1 MGGESSATAGRRYR
15 RSRRLRGRRGVVA
28 VIGTLL
34 ALLVF
39 FALFGIFL
47 TQYLPLWMTDNESQ
61 FSAAAAASFAQF
73 KSAVDTQYALGGP
86 QTYGVPFTL
95 SSDSVP
101 LLAQPTQGTLTF
113 LPQSC
118 SGGFYTATTSG
129 HNATNLGQPLSPTAC
144 TFLNVTIQPGPG
156 GSSYSTQAIPSGVLQ
171 FALPNRYYTP
181 ETFYFEDDAVI
192 QSQSSGYQIM
202 AIPPP
207 LNITH
212 VGGNTTVTTSVLQ
225 LYGNSSAII
234 GQGSEDVY
242 SHLRYSQFLGSNGG
256 SPTSPVTTFSFEV
269 GTQYP
274 CAWSNFLYNL
284 VKNQSGLASLSPVPF
299 NLHPFKMT
307 GYSGLPYTGSCF
319 NSASATTVLAFTV
332 TTVSYVEMYL
342 AGVQLTLGVG
352 GT

>member
-15 RSRRLRGRRGVVA
+15 RSRRRGRRGVVA

-95 SSDSVP
+95 SSNSVP

-118 SGGFYTATTSG
+118 SSGFYTSTTTG
-129 HNATNLGQPLSPTAC
+129 HNTTNLGQPLSPTAC
-144 TFLNVTIQPGPG
+144 TFLNVTDAPGPG
-156 GSSYSTQAIPSGVLQ
+156 GVAYSTQAIPAGVLQ

-202 AIPPP
+202 TVPPP
-207 LNITH
+207 LNLTH
-212 VGGNTTVTTSVLQ
+212 IGTNTTITTSFLQ
-225 LYGNSSAII
+225 LYGNSSSVI

-242 SHLRYSQFLGSNGG
+242 SHLRYSQYVGSNGG
-256 SPTSPVTTFSFEV
+256 TPTVSDTTFTFEV
-269 GTQYP
+269 GTEYP

-284 VKNQSGLASLSPVPF
+284 VKNQSGVPSAQY
-299 NLHPFKMT
+299 NLHPIKMT
-307 GYSGLPYTGSCF
+307 GYSGIPYTGSCF
-319 NSASATTVLAFTV
+319 NSAGVTTVLAFTV
-332 TTVSYVEMYL
+332 TSVSYLEMYL

-352 GT
+352 GS